1 MSRFLFS
8 IPDKNPL
15 AKEASS
21 RVPVDGAVLV
31 VRHACRQ
38 ADWADPGTTVRGAC
52 TTSQT
57 Q

>member
-8 IPDKNPL
+8 IPDKKPI
-15 AKEASS
+15 AKEVNA
-21 RVPVDGAVLV
+21 RVPVDGAVPV

-38 ADWADPGTTVRGAC
+38 ADRADPGPTARGAC
-52 TTSQT
+52 TTRQT